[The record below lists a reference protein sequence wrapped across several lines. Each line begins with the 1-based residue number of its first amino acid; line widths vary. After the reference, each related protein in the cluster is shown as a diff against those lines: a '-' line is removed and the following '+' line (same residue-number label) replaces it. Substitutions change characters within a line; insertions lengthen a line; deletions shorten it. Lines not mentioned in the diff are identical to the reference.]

1 MSATVAAM
9 RAAAAGAC
17 VAPDQLT
24 LDANLAPLVVFLFM
38 AGIVLWSSLHT
49 GVQTTRVM
57 VRLARG
63 GCKDGSKARSVAP
76 VALGASALGATM
88 QWTKRLV
95 VLSGSLATQVP
106 RRATAAIKRRIA
118 VRRQS
123 KSLAAGPRSP
133 RESSSR
139 GAVSSSSSSSSSSCP
154 SASCAPRWG
163 ATQIHVV
170 KYFVPYRTIS
180 MAWGLLTRVPL
191 PGGALK
197 RLVYNAW
204 ADAFGCLLGEMRHEL
219 ESYPTLCAFFLR
231 PLKDGVRAVD
241 TAAAMVSPV
250 DGKVLHA
257 QSVPMDEYGSVV
269 LEQVKGVSYKLEDFI
284 GARPAG
290 FEAKVGRQL
299 NTVVLYLSP
308 GDYHHFHSATE
319 CSFVERR
326 HFAGAL
332 LPVKPSVAHNVA
344 GLYCI
349 NERVVLNG
357 TWAQGFF
364 SYVAVGALNV
374 GSIEIDCDPELRT
387 NVVSKQSGCFQRAFK
402 PAVCAVRAEKVG
414 LFNLGSTV
422 VLVFESGDDFCFD
435 VQAGDVVRV
444 GQPLDKK
451 RDGEGHDALPVMCPP
466 WPKHVAEAAAR
477 AAAAA
482 V

>member
-1 MSATVAAM
+1 V
-9 RAAAAGAC
+9 
-17 VAPDQLT
+17 
-24 LDANLAPLVVFLFM
+24 
-38 AGIVLWSSLHT
+38 
-49 GVQTTRVM
+49 
-57 VRLARG
+57 
-63 GCKDGSKARSVAP
+63 
-76 VALGASALGATM
+76 
-88 QWTKRLV
+88 
-95 VLSGSLATQVP
+95 
-106 RRATAAIKRRIA
+106 
-118 VRRQS
+118 
-123 KSLAAGPRSP
+123 
-133 RESSSR
+133 
-139 GAVSSSSSSSSSSCP
+139 
-154 SASCAPRWG
+154 
-163 ATQIHVV
+163 
-170 KYFVPYRTIS
+170 
-180 MAWGLLTRVPL
+180 
-191 PGGALK
+191 
-197 RLVYNAW
+197 
-204 ADAFGCLLGEMRHEL
+204 
-219 ESYPTLCAFFLR
+219 
-231 PLKDGVRAVD
+231 
-241 TAAAMVSPV
+241 
-250 DGKVLHA
+250 

-290 FEAKVGRQL
+290 FAAKAGRQL

-357 TWAQGFF
+357 SWAQGFF

-387 NVVSKQSGCFQRAFK
+387 NVVSKQSGCFQRAFE

-422 VLVFESGDDFCFD
+422 VLVFESGDDFAFD

-451 RDGEGHDALPVMCPP
+451 RDGEGRDALPVMCPP
-466 WPKHVAEAAAR
+466 WPKHVAEAAER

-482 V
+482 VPL